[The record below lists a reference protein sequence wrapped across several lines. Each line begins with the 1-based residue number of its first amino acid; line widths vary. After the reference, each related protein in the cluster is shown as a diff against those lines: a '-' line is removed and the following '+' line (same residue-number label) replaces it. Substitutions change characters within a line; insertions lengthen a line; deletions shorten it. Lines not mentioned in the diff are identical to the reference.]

1 MDVPVT
7 PRNEP
12 LGVPKEKSKQLTNP
26 AGLSRHAGVIV
37 GDDVRK
43 LFEYAR
49 ANKFALPA
57 INVCIT
63 TYNTY
68 LAIFRAGHEAV
79 QRLIMHCR

>member
-12 LGVPKEKSKQLTNP
+12 FSVPPEKSKGLTNP

-49 ANKFALPA
+49 ANKFAIPA
-57 INVCIT
+57 INVCT
-63 TYNTY
+63 TTHPAIPMSNLPSSCAIIN
-68 LAIFRAGHEAV
+68 LA
-79 QRLIMHCR
+79 L